1 MRAVLCTVVEWIGL
15 SSAPH
20 DIGRGHLRRFHPR
33 RTWVSGNEP
42 LVHARTPTP
51 TPTHPP
57 TPPHTHIICGQSL
70 IDPRSTPNFLAT
82 SSIANWNSGKSSF
95 WVSSF
100 DTPLFLLA
108 CINVSAS
115 AHATVQPAA
124 STNRRTRSHRQTPG
138 EKSAWRRAFLASQ
151 GRLPHPKPPRNL

>member
-1 MRAVLCTVVEWIGL
+1 MPMHSVMSESVCTLLRYSI
-15 SSAPH
+15 SSRDRHKTTDTKPH
-20 DIGRGHLRRFHPR
+20 PHP
-33 RTWVSGNEP
+33 
-42 LVHARTPTP
+42 
-51 TPTHPP
+51 HPP

-70 IDPRSTPNFLAT
+70 IEPRSTPNFLAT